1 MSNIAPIVGRLRK
14 GLVMDLSVATGLG
27 MGMGYYFWYGY
38 HVPAVRRRDAYY
50 AKLEQQR
57 AANAHA

>member
-1 MSNIAPIVGRLRK
+1 MSGIAPIVGRLRK

-27 MGMGYYFWYGY
+27 MGMGYWFWYGY
-38 HVPAVRRRDAYY
+38 HVPAVRVRDAYY

-57 AANAHA
+57 IANAQ